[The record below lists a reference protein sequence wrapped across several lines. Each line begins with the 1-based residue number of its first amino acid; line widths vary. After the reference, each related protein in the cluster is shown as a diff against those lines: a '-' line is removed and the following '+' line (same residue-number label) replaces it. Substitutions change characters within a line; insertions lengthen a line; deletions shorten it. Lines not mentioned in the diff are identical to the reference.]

1 IFAESFF
8 PVTSLPLAPLATENA
23 IAVRPADK
31 SRRDAARIVG
41 TAPRQSNGRWWH
53 ALPSPLTQNPPPPAP
68 APVAHLP
75 RRCWSPAESPR
86 AAAPARPNA
95 ESHAGDW

>member
-1 IFAESFF
+1 MSAERATQSRFTIQRWKLGVRRFAF
-8 PVTSLPLAPLATENA
+8 TSPPLAPLATENA

-75 RRCWSPAESPR
+75 RRCVS
-86 AAAPARPNA
+86 AA
-95 ESHAGDW
+95 